1 MQAPTRP
8 DRSSTFGGATCANA
22 APIIGEVGGLTQVV
36 GAASLRL
43 YRLARRARAKCFSL
57 ACGGAFASFGRGT
70 VIEPPVRISGERRIA
85 LGSGVYV
92 GEGSWLQAL
101 DGFGDE
107 VAISIGDGTSIAG
120 SCVLSAAR
128 SVTLG
133 KNVLLARN
141 VYVADHSHAFGDL
154 SAPVLAQGV
163 DEIAPVLIDD
173 GAWLGQNV
181 VVCPGVR
188 IGKGSVVGANSV
200 VLGDVPDNAVAVG
213 APARIVRTSAPS
225 LEAVR

>member
-1 MQAPTRP
+1 MR
-8 DRSSTFGGATCANA
+8 
-22 APIIGEVGGLTQVV
+22 GLTQLV
-36 GAASLRL
+36 GFASLRS
-43 YRLARRARAKCFSL
+43 YRLARRARAKFFSV
-57 ACGGAFASFGRGT
+57 ACSGAFASFGRGT

-85 LGSGVYV
+85 LGSGIYV

-101 DGFGDE
+101 DGFGDA
-107 VAISIGDGTSIAG
+107 VAITIGDGTSIAG

-133 KNVLLARN
+133 RNVLLARN
-141 VYVADHSHAFGDL
+141 VYVSDHSHAFDDP
-154 SAPVLAQGV
+154 STPVLAQGV
-163 DEIAPVLIDD
+163 DEIASVVIDD

-188 IGKGSVVGANSV
+188 IGKGAVVGANSV
-200 VLGDVPDNAVAVG
+200 VLSDVPDNAVAVG
-213 APARIVRTSAPS
+213 APARIVRSSPLS